1 MYYCKQCATTFCKV
15 ILSVY
20 IYPVNCPTLK
30 YILIIFY
37 TILFFNNA
45 NAQCVDSTVINPDCF
60 CPLIY
65 DPVCGCD
72 GQMYSNSCEATQC
85 FGVTSFISANDSL
98 GNPIDC
104 SSFSGA
110 NLCDSID
117 VSLSSFSVDV
127 ESGQPFFLMELN
139 SLFYSN
145 EFIDGAGFVL
155 LNNNGDIVAF
165 EGNQSTN
172 VYGFGAQYS
181 DQRQLYIDEFVDLPF
196 EGTLLLIEGYFSGN
210 NQTYCSFPVSFDFDG
225 GVTLDGQFLI
235 ETETDYVEFT
245 QDSVTVFDFED
256 DSSCYFFFEYEYTAN
271 DSLLI
276 LNNQYYEE
284 MIVFPYELQ
293 GATIIVPF
301 EGELASMVPFSFDTL
316 GWVECEEQ
324 DDCLIS
330 EVLSQ
335 IGVCDSSGFFMVNV
349 EFMVENSNSWGFTA
363 EVNGTSYGEY
373 KYGASYYAIG
383 PLLADGQTNYELVVI
398 DNEDNDCIGIFEVG
412 VVSCDSVPSSMN
424 VFTKNKQ
431 LVEIRNILGKTIKTP
446 LTNKPYFYFYS
457 DGTVEKKM
465 FLKY

>member
-1 MYYCKQCATTFCKV
+1 M
-15 ILSVY
+15 
-20 IYPVNCPTLK
+20 K
-30 YILIIFY
+30 YILSIFC
-37 TILFFNNA
+37 TILFFNFA
-45 NAQCVDSTVINPDCF
+45 NAQCVDSTAINPDCF
-60 CPLIY
+60 CLSIY

-110 NLCDSID
+110 TLCDSID

-139 SLFYSN
+139 TMFYGD
-145 EFIDGAGFVL
+145 EFIVYPGFVL
-155 LNNNGDIVAF
+155 LNDDGDTVAY
-165 EGNQSTN
+165 EGSL
-172 VYGFGAQYS
+172 YGFGAQYS

-196 EGTLLLIEGYFSGN
+196 EGTLLLVEGYFSGN

-225 GVTLDGQFLI
+225 GVTFDGQYFT
-235 ETETDYVEFT
+235 ESETDYVEFT
-245 QDSVTVFDFED
+245 QDSITVFDFED
-256 DSSCYFFFEYEYTAN
+256 DSSCYFFYEYEYTAN

-276 LNNQYYEE
+276 LSNQANEE

-293 GATIIVPF
+293 GATIIIPF
-301 EGELASMVPFSFDTL
+301 EGEPASMVPFSFDTL

-335 IGVCDSSGFFMVNV
+335 IGGCDSSGYFMVNI
-349 EFMVENSNSWGFTA
+349 EFMVENSTSWGFTA
-363 EVNGTSYGEY
+363 EVNGTNYGEY
-373 KYGASYYAIG
+373 QYGSSSYAIG

-398 DNEDNDCIGIFEVG
+398 DNDDNYCIGIFEVG

-431 LVEIRNILGKTIKTP
+431 LIEIRDILGKIIKTP
-446 LTNKPYFYFYS
+446 LPNKPYIYFYS